1 MNSNLPSQKEVIFRI
16 ISYLQSLDA
25 VTKKEIIFDCIFED
39 SFLDPSI
46 IDAPEKLSIIVNRFD
61 WAIVRLKE
69 VGALM
74 FDEEHRIIITESGKR
89 MTKDDC
95 DAMPSL
101 YSISRER
108 IRRERI
114 RRNGGRELTL
124 DDLLGYC
131 NDEKVAFDGNFHR

>member
-1 MNSNLPSQKEVIFRI
+1 MNRNLPSQKEVIFRI
-16 ISYLQSLDA
+16 ISYLQSLDV

-46 IDAPEKLSIIVNRFD
+46 IDDPQKLGIMVNRFD

-74 FDEEHRIIITESGKR
+74 FDAEHRIIITESGKR
-89 MTKDDC
+89 MTKHDC
-95 DAMPSL
+95 DAMPTL

-108 IRRERI
+108 IRREQI

-124 DDLLGYC
+124 DDLLRYC
-131 NDEKVAFDGNFHR
+131 NDENVAIDGNFHE

>member
-1 MNSNLPSQKEVIFRI
+1 MNRNLPSQKDVIFRI

-25 VTKKEIIFDCIFED
+25 MTKKEIIFDCIFEE
-39 SFLDPSI
+39 SFLEPSI
-46 IDAPEKLSIIVNRFD
+46 IDDPQKLGIIVNRFD

-114 RRNGGRELTL
+114 RRNGGQELTL

-131 NDEKVAFDGNFHR
+131 NEADEVDVHLRR